1 MIIISV
7 FLYNSLP
14 CLSKKQITL
23 PLEKVLMKYRRFVDI
38 YIYNA
43 RKVSKKIRVNKMEDN
58 RKEQME
64 ALEILTDFNGRLVKN
79 MTIIVKELSGERL
92 DDTDKFLKSIVD
104 AINWEIQ
111 VVNGTIELLND
122 GKERID
128 KEEFNRAIVSL
139 NDAISAKE
147 DAKMAEEFKKVI
159 PVFEQ
164 LGEAAEE
171 VIG

>member
-1 MIIISV
+1 
-7 FLYNSLP
+7 
-14 CLSKKQITL
+14 
-23 PLEKVLMKYRRFVDI
+23 MKYRKFADN
-38 YIYNA
+38 YIYY
-43 RKVSKKIRVNKMEDN
+43 KKGIEKIRVNKMEDN

-64 ALEILTDFNGRLVKN
+64 ALEVLTDFNGRLVKN

-122 GKERID
+122 GKERIN

-159 PVFEQ
+159 PVFGQ
-164 LGEAAEE
+164 LGEAAKE
-171 VIG
+171 VIR

>member
-1 MIIISV
+1 
-7 FLYNSLP
+7 
-14 CLSKKQITL
+14 
-23 PLEKVLMKYRRFVDI
+23 
-38 YIYNA
+38 
-43 RKVSKKIRVNKMEDN
+43 MEDN

-64 ALEILTDFNGRLVKN
+64 ALEVLTDFNGRLVKN
-79 MTIIVKELSGERL
+79 MTIIVKELLGERL

-122 GKERID
+122 GKERIN

-139 NDAISAKE
+139 NDAISANE

-164 LGEAAEE
+164 LGEAAKE

>member
-1 MIIISV
+1 
-7 FLYNSLP
+7 
-14 CLSKKQITL
+14 
-23 PLEKVLMKYRRFVDI
+23 MKYRKFADN
-38 YIYNA
+38 YIYY
-43 RKVSKKIRVNKMEDN
+43 KKGIEKIRVNKMEDN

-64 ALEILTDFNGRLVKN
+64 ALEVLTDFNGRLVKN

-104 AINWEIQ
+104 
-111 VVNGTIELLND
+111 GTIELLND
-122 GKERID
+122 GKERIN

-159 PVFEQ
+159 PVFGQ
-164 LGEAAEE
+164 LGEAAKE